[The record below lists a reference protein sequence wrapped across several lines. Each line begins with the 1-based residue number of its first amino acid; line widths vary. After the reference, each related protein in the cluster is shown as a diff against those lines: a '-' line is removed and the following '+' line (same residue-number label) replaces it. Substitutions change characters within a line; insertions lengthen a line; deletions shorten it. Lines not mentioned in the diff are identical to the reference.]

1 MALKF
6 MKLLLRILFLLL
18 LVISFSCEEKGI
30 GLNCSDCLETEP
42 VEAELEIKLD
52 RNNYAQTVVRIY
64 EGNLEDSVLIGTF
77 NQSSA
82 KLYQEVSINKTYT
95 VTATYLI
102 SDVTYVAVDS
112 ATPRVK
118 YVKDQ
123 CDDPCY
129 FVYDKIL
136 NLRLRYTK

>member
-18 LVISFSCEEKGI
+18 LVISFSCEEQGI

-82 KLYQEVSINKTYT
+82 KLYHEVSINKKYT